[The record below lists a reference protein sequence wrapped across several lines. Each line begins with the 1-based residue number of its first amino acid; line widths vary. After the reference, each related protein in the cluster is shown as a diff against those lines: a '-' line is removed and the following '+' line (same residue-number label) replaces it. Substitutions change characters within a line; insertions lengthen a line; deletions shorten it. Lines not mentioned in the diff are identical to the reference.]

1 MPLEL
6 PPITANKQPSIG
18 AARQPHLN
26 NQFLF
31 LKTPIKT
38 MRDAAKIF
46 VLLTALIVAPLLRA
60 QDAAALAEA
69 EAVKRQEATIRLHQ
83 RVLEAQDAEKKH
95 RVVDASKLYQ
105 EAYSLA
111 PFAVVGDPR
120 VNADKAAAADGL
132 VRTRVELA
140 ERARRNGDL
149 AEAQKQMKGALAV
162 RPQDENLRRM
172 KVELDRIEF
181 ESKGQVP
188 NERALAKIP
197 VVQQERIDV
206 GTKVQNGKLL
216 YEMGKLREA
225 EVELREAIKVDP
237 GNKAAFYYLNL
248 IKEADYRNRAAAR
261 EEHEKEQILSVESSW
276 LPPHKQETLP
286 VPNPMARTNLVYT
299 TKGRQNIFTKLEA
312 IHLNEVSYDLPL
324 SEVLKTLRDESR
336 KRDPEQRGINFLIN
350 PHSDAGVAA
359 APTDTTNP
367 AQPTPPGVTPTAPV
381 PVAPTTVDL
390 SQVTIKIAPPLSD
403 VTLADVLDA
412 ITKVADVPIKY
423 TIEDYAVVFS
433 PRPPEA
439 VALYSKQ
446 FHVDPNTF
454 VQGLES
460 VRLMDLSNFG
470 QSGGGGG
477 GRRGGGG
484 GQQQGSPT
492 VEIPSVGL
500 GPISQGRQGGG
511 VQNAQGVGLNFVTR
525 TNSTQTLHEM
535 VRAYFTAAGVN
546 LTDPGKTVFF
556 NDRTGLLLVRA
567 SLQDL
572 EVIASA
578 VEMLN
583 QAPPQ
588 LTIESKFAEMTQDDS
603 KALGFDWFL
612 GNTTTASGRIG
623 LQGGTAPSFQGNS
636 TAGNPSGI
644 FPGGGVP
651 LGDGTFIPGA
661 GAIGTSAADQLLTSG
676 LRQTY
681 GNNNTIPAVGT
692 VTGILTDPQ
701 FRVVIRALEQ
711 RAGADLLS
719 APKVTTLSG
728 RQAHISVLDLVQIV
742 TGVDLSQ
749 SSGSTAN
756 TTGTANVGVVASQIQ
771 YSTDQ
776 LPFGPTLDVM
786 PTVSADGYSIQM
798 VLIPTFTEFLGYDNP
813 GQFVPQAQSV
823 GGSTIGIPLT
833 AVLPLP
839 RLRVRQVV
847 TTCNVWDGQTVVLG
861 GLISEDIRKIKDK
874 VPVLGDLPFV
884 GRLFRS
890 ESNESSKRNL
900 LVFVTPTIIDPAG
913 NRLHTDEEM
922 PFARTSIPVQSAP
935 ANQ

>member
-1 MPLEL
+1 
-6 PPITANKQPSIG
+6 
-18 AARQPHLN
+18 
-26 NQFLF
+26 
-31 LKTPIKT
+31 
-38 MRDAAKIF
+38 MRDAAKLF
-46 VLLTALIVAPLLRA
+46 VLLTVLIVASGVRA
-60 QDAAALAEA
+60 QDAATLAEQ
-69 EAVKRQEATIRLHQ
+69 EAVKRQETTIRLHQ
-83 RVLEAQDAEKKH
+83 KVIEAAEAEQKH
-95 RVVDASKLYQ
+95 RVVDASKLYE
-105 EAYSLA
+105 EAYVLIPS
-111 PFAVVGDPR
+111 AVVNDPR
-120 VNADKAAAADGL
+120 ANADKAAAVDGL
-132 VRTRVELA
+132 VRMRIELA
-140 ERARRNGDL
+140 NRARKNGDL
-149 AEAQKQMKGALAV
+149 IEAQIEINAAV
-162 RPQDENLRRM
+162 LVCPQNESLRRM
-172 KVELDRIEF
+172 KAEMDRDVEESRGTRPSLDTL
-181 ESKGQVP
+181 K
-188 NERALAKIP
+188 KIP
-197 VVQQERIDV
+197 EEQKIKIDV
-206 GTKVQNGKLL
+206 ATKVQNGKLL
-216 YEMGKLREA
+216 YEMGRLKEA
-225 EVELREAIKVDP
+225 DAELKEAVRIEP
-237 GNKAAFYYLNL
+237 NNKAAYYYLDL
-248 IKEADYRNRAAAR
+248 IKEATYRNKASAR
-261 EEHEKEQILSVESSW
+261 EEYEKERVLTVENSW
-276 LPPHKQETLP
+276 LPTHKAEGLP
-286 VPNPMARTNLVYT
+286 VPNPLARTNLVYT
-299 TKGRQNIFTKLEA
+299 TKGRQNIFAKMEQ

-324 SEVLKTLRDESR
+324 NEVLKTLRDESK
-336 KRDPEQRGINFLIN
+336 KRDPELKGINFLIN
-350 PHSDAGVAA
+350 PHSDAGVSA
-359 APTDTTNP
+359 APAADVN
-367 AQPTPPGVTPTAPV
+367 APPGTVPTAAV
-381 PVAPTTVDL
+381 AAPTTVDL
-390 SQVTIKIAPPLSD
+390 SQVTIKISPPLND

-454 VQGLES
+454 IQGLEG
-460 VRLMDLSNFG
+460 VRLLDLSTFG
-470 QSGGGGG
+470 QNKAGGGQGGGGG
-477 GRRGGGG
+477 GQGA
-484 GQQQGSPT
+484 QQGAPT
-492 VEIPSVGL
+492 VEIPSVSL
-500 GPISQGRQGGG
+500 GSSVGGRAGSTGGQGG
-511 VQNAQGVGLNFVTR
+511 QSVGLNFVTK
-525 TNSTQTLHEM
+525 TNNTQTLHEM
-535 VRAYFTAAGVN
+535 VRAYFTAAGVT
-546 LTDPGKTVFF
+546 LTDPGKSVFF

-572 EVIASA
+572 EVIEAA

-612 GNTTTASGRIG
+612 GNTTTAGGAIG
-623 LQGGTAPSFQGNS
+623 LQGGTAPSYQGS
-636 TAGNPSGI
+636 GTYANPSGI

-661 GAIGTSAADQLLTSG
+661 GAVGTAASDQLLTAG

-681 GNNNTIPAVGT
+681 GNNNTIPTVGT
-692 VTGILTDPQ
+692 ITGILTDPQ
-701 FRVVIRALEQ
+701 FRVAIRAIEQ
-711 RAGADLLS
+711 RSGADLLS

-749 SSGSTAN
+749 TAGGSGAANNNSS
-756 TTGTANVGVVASQIQ
+756 ANVGVVASSITF
-771 YSTDQ
+771 STDQ

-798 VLIPTFTEFLGYDNP
+798 ILIPTFTEFLGYDNP

-823 GGSTIGIPLT
+823 GGSTVGIPLT

-874 VPVLGDLPFV
+874 VPILGDLPFF

-890 ESNESSKRNL
+890 ESNESSKKNL
-900 LVFVTPTIIDPAG
+900 LVFVTPTLIDPAG

-922 PFARTSIPVQSAP
+922 PFARSSIPAQPVP

>member
-1 MPLEL
+1 M
-6 PPITANKQPSIG
+6 
-18 AARQPHLN
+18 
-26 NQFLF
+26 
-31 LKTPIKT
+31 
-38 MRDAAKIF
+38 
-46 VLLTALIVAPLLRA
+46 LIVASGLRA
-60 QDAAALAEA
+60 QDANLLAEE

-83 RVLEAQDAEKKH
+83 KVNEAADAEKKH

-105 EAYSLA
+105 EAVALIPS
-111 PFAVVGDPR
+111 AVVNDPR
-120 VNADKAAAADGL
+120 ANADKAAASDGL
-132 VRTRVELA
+132 VRMRVELSN
-140 ERARRNGDL
+140 RARKNGDL
-149 AEAQKQMKGALAV
+149 LEAQKQLDAAV
-162 RPQDENLRRM
+162 RIQPQNPNLVRM
-172 KVELDRIEF
+172 KMELDVVVQ
-181 ESKGQVP
+181 ESRGTRPSDDVLK
-188 NERALAKIP
+188 KIP
-197 VVQQERIDV
+197 EEQQKKIDIA
-206 GTKVQNGKLL
+206 TRVQNGKLL
-216 YEMGKLREA
+216 YEMGRLKEA
-225 EVELREAIKVDP
+225 EAELKEAIRQEP
-237 GNKAAFYYLNL
+237 GNKAAYYYLDL
-248 IKEADYRNRAAAR
+248 IKEGTYRHGASAR
-261 EEHEKEQILSVESSW
+261 EEYEKSRVLSVEDSW
-276 LPPHKQETLP
+276 LPSHKNEGLQ

-299 TKGRQNIFTKLEA
+299 TKGRQNIFSKLEQ

-336 KRDPEQRGINFLIN
+336 KRDPDQKGINFLIN
-350 PHSDAGVAA
+350 PHSDAGIGAVSGPDPNA
-359 APTDTTNP
+359 
-367 AQPTPPGVTPTAPV
+367 PPGTTPTAPV
-381 PVAPTTVDL
+381 AAPTTVDL
-390 SQVTIKIAPPLSD
+390 SQVTIKISPPLND
-403 VTLADVLDA
+403 VTLSDVLDA
-412 ITKVADVPIKY
+412 ITKVADVPIKF

-454 VQGLES
+454 IQGLEG
-460 VRLMDLSNFG
+460 VRLLDLSQFG
-470 QSGGGGG
+470 QGGGGG
-477 GRRGGGG
+477 KGGGRGGGSG
-484 GQQQGSPT
+484 GQQSSPT
-492 VEIPSVGL
+492 VEIPSVSIA
-500 GPISQGRQGGG
+500 PISQGRQGGG
-511 VQNAQGVGLNFVTR
+511 GGAQAGQNVGLSFVTK
-525 TNSTQTLHEM
+525 TNNTQTLHEM
-535 VRAYFTAAGVN
+535 VRAYFTAAGVT
-546 LTDPGKTVFF
+546 LTDPGKSVFF

-572 EVIASA
+572 EIIEAA

-588 LTIESKFAEMTQDDS
+588 LTIESKFAEMTQSDS

-612 GNTTTASGRIG
+612 GNTTLSSGRIG
-623 LQGGTAPSFQGNS
+623 LQGGTAPSFQGNGT
-636 TAGNPSGI
+636 TANPSGI

-651 LGDGTFIPGA
+651 VGDGTFIPGA
-661 GAIGTSAADQLLTSG
+661 GSVGTSAADQLLTAG

-681 GNNNTIPAVGT
+681 GNNNTIPTVGT
-692 VTGILTDPQ
+692 ITGILTDPQ
-701 FRVVIRALEQ
+701 FRVAIRAIEQ
-711 RAGADLLS
+711 RSGADLLS

-749 SSGSTAN
+749 TAGGAGAANNNSTAS
-756 TTGTANVGVVASQIQ
+756 VGVVASSITFT
-771 YSTDQ
+771 TDQ
-776 LPFGPTLDVM
+776 LPFGPSLDVM

-798 VLIPTFTEFLGYDNP
+798 VMIPTFTEFLGYDNP

-823 GGSTIGIPLT
+823 GGSTVGIPLT

-874 VPVLGDLPFV
+874 VPILGDLPFF

-890 ESNESSKRNL
+890 ESNESNKKNL

-922 PFARTSIPVQSAP
+922 PFARTSIPAQPAP